1 MTIEFEYWWLLVL
14 PLFFTLG
21 WIAARVDIKQ
31 LIAESTALPAAYFKG
46 LNFLI
51 SNQYDKAIEAFS
63 EAMQANTDSLEL
75 HFALGS
81 LFRRTG
87 ETDRAINMHL
97 NLLDKKELTD
107 NQRSAVKAELAQ
119 DYLKAGLYDRAEEL
133 FKGLNDTRYR
143 QPALHALQEI
153 YVREREW
160 TRAIETATEL
170 ERLSG
175 VSFRIQIAQYYCEL
189 AMNDIIAQKLD
200 TARIQLHKAL
210 DANKNCVRANVLLGD
225 LEASTGAHKAAIS
238 HWKRIEYQQPEYLG
252 LIANKMLKSFRALE
266 PEPDKPEP
274 GIPEPGIPDSGKPEP
289 GKPEQNQSEL
299 GDQLKQGLAQLNM
312 YIETYKLPSLMSA
325 LYEATLVEEGAE
337 KAAKLARNEL
347 IRQPSLTTLDQLLQ
361 ARAMADETI
370 VADNKQ
376 NNNQDIQLM
385 QQTVRNAIGNRTAYH
400 CDQCGFRAKQ
410 HHWQCPACNA
420 WESLPAEPS
429 EWLSRE
435 MTIKKK

>member
-1 MTIEFEYWWLLVL
+1 MTVEFEYWWLLVL

-31 LIAESTALPAAYFKG
+31 LLSESTALPAAYFKG

-51 SNQYDKAIEAFS
+51 SDQHDKAVEAFS

-97 NLLDKKELTD
+97 NLLDKKELTP

-133 FKGLNDTRYR
+133 FKGLDDTRYR
-143 QPALHALQEI
+143 QPSLHALLEI

-160 TRAIETATEL
+160 NQAIATATEL

-175 VSFRIQIAQYYCEL
+175 VPFRVEIAQYYCEL
-189 AMNDIIAQKLD
+189 AMNDIIAHQSD
-200 TARIQLHKAL
+200 SARNMLNLAL
-210 DANKNCVRANVLLGD
+210 DANKNCIRANVLLGD
-225 LEASTGAHKAAIS
+225 LEVQEGAHQAAIS
-238 HWKRIEYQQPEYLG
+238 HWKKIEFQKPQYLG
-252 LIANKMLKSFRALE
+252 LIAAKMLKSYRAT
-266 PEPDKPEP
+266 
-274 GIPEPGIPDSGKPEP
+274 
-289 GKPEQNQSEL
+289 
-299 GDQLKQGLAQLNM
+299 DQLKAGLAQLNT
-312 YIETYKLPSLMSA
+312 YLETYKLPTLMSV
-325 LYEATLVEEGAE
+325 LYEATLTEEGPD

-347 IRQPSLTTLDQLLQ
+347 IRKPNLTTLDQLLQ
-361 ARAMADETI
+361 ARAMADETK
-370 VADNKQ
+370 KQ
-376 NNNQDIQLM
+376 SNNQDIQLM
-385 QQTVRNAIGNRTAYH
+385 QQTVRNAMSDRAAYH

-410 HHWQCPACNA
+410 YHWQCPACNA

-429 EWLSRE
+429 EAISRE
-435 MTIKKK
+435 MTIKK

>member
-1 MTIEFEYWWLLVL
+1 MTIDFEYWWLLVL

-31 LIAESTALPAAYFKG
+31 LIAESTELPAAYFKG

-51 SNQYDKAIEAFS
+51 SDQHDKAVEAFT
-63 EAMQANTDSLEL
+63 EAVQANTDSLEL

-97 NLLDKKELTD
+97 NLLDKKELTP

-133 FKGLNDTRYR
+133 FKSLDDTRYR
-143 QPALHALQEI
+143 QPALRALLEI

-175 VSFRIQIAQYYCEL
+175 VPFRQEIAQYYCEL
-189 AMNDIIAQKLD
+189 AMNDIIAQQQEA
-200 TARIQLHKAL
+200 ARIQLHAAL

-225 LEASTGAHKAAIS
+225 LEASTGGHQAAIS

-252 LIANKMLKSFRALE
+252 LIANKMLKSYRA
-266 PEPDKPEP
+266 D
-274 GIPEPGIPDSGKPEP
+274 GK
-289 GKPEQNQSEL
+289 
-299 GDQLKQGLAQLNM
+299 LKQGLAQLNE
-312 YIETYKLPSLMSA
+312 YLETYKLPSLMSV
-325 LYEATLVEEGAE
+325 LYEATLAEEGAD

-361 ARAMADETI
+361 ARAMADETK
-370 VADNKQ
+370 KQ
-376 NNNQDIQLM
+376 SNNQDIQLM
-385 QQTVRNAIGNRTAYH
+385 QQTVRNAIGNRAAYH

-410 HHWQCPACNA
+410 YHWQCPACNA

-429 EWLSRE
+429 EAVSRE
-435 MTIKKK
+435 ITVKKTNAK

>member
-1 MTIEFEYWWLLVL
+1 MTVEFEYWWLLVL

-31 LIAESTALPAAYFKG
+31 LLSESTALPAAYFKG

-51 SNQYDKAIEAFS
+51 SDQHDKAVEAFS

-97 NLLDKKELTD
+97 NLLDKKELTP

-133 FKGLNDTRYR
+133 FKGLDDTRYR
-143 QPALHALQEI
+143 QPSLHALLEI

-160 TRAIETATEL
+160 NQAIATATEL

-175 VSFRIQIAQYYCEL
+175 VPFRVEIAQYYCEL
-189 AMNDIIAQKLD
+189 AMNDIIAHQSD
-200 TARIQLHKAL
+200 SARNMLNLAL
-210 DANKNCVRANVLLGD
+210 DANKNCIRANVLLGD
-225 LEASTGAHKAAIS
+225 LEVQEGAHQAAIS
-238 HWKRIEYQQPEYLG
+238 HWKKIEFQKPQYLG
-252 LIANKMLKSFRALE
+252 LVAAKMLKSYRAT
-266 PEPDKPEP
+266 
-274 GIPEPGIPDSGKPEP
+274 
-289 GKPEQNQSEL
+289 
-299 GDQLKQGLAQLNM
+299 DQLKAGLAQLNT
-312 YIETYKLPSLMSA
+312 YLETYKLPTLMSV
-325 LYEATLVEEGAE
+325 LYEATLSEEGPD

-347 IRQPSLTTLDQLLQ
+347 IRKPSLTTLDQLLQ
-361 ARAMADETI
+361 ARAMADETK
-370 VADNKQ
+370 KQ
-376 NNNQDIQLM
+376 SHTQDIQLM
-385 QQTVRNAIGNRTAYH
+385 QQTVRNAIGDRAAYH

-410 HHWQCPACNA
+410 YHWQCPACNA

-429 EWLSRE
+429 EAISRE
-435 MTIKKK
+435 MTIKK

>member
-31 LIAESTALPAAYFKG
+31 LLSESTALPAAYFKG

-51 SNQYDKAIEAFS
+51 SDQHDKAVEAFS
-63 EAMQANTDSLEL
+63 EAMIANTDSLEL

-97 NLLDKKELTD
+97 NLLDKKELTE
-107 NQRSAVKAELAQ
+107 NQKSAVKAELAQ

-133 FKGLNDTRYR
+133 FKGLDETRYR
-143 QPALHALQEI
+143 QPALRALIEI

-160 TRAIETATEL
+160 AQAIATATEL

-175 VSFRIQIAQYYCEL
+175 VPFRREIAQYYCEL
-189 AMNDIIAQKLD
+189 AMNEILAQQPD
-200 TARIQLHKAL
+200 AARKQLHMAL
-210 DANKNCVRANVLLGD
+210 DANKSCVRANVLLGD
-225 LEASTGAHKAAIS
+225 LEVNAGAHQAAIS
-238 HWKRIEYQQPEYLG
+238 HWKRIEFQQPEYLG
-252 LIANKMLKSFRALE
+252 LIAAKMLKSYRA
-266 PEPDKPEP
+266 
-274 GIPEPGIPDSGKPEP
+274 IGKL
-289 GKPEQNQSEL
+289 S
-299 GDQLKQGLAQLNM
+299 DGLAQLNT
-312 YIETYKLPSLMSA
+312 YLETYKLPSLLSV
-325 LYEATLVEEGAE
+325 LYEVTLAEEGAE

-361 ARAMADETI
+361 ARAMADE
-370 VADNKQ
+370 NKKQ
-376 NNNQDIQLM
+376 SNNQDIQLM
-385 QQTVRNAIGNRTAYH
+385 QQTVRNAIGNRAAYH
-400 CDQCGFRAKQ
+400 CGQCGFRAKQ
-410 HHWQCPACNA
+410 YHWQCPACNA

-429 EWLSRE
+429 EALSRE
-435 MTIKKK
+435 ITIKK